1 MNGAQSLV
9 QTLLNA
15 GIDTCFANPGTSEM
29 HFVAALDEHPAM
41 RCVLGLAEGVVTAAA
56 DGYARMTGR
65 PAATLLHCGP
75 GLANGIAN
83 LHNARRAGT
92 PMVNIVG
99 DHATYHR
106 AYDAPLTSDVE
117 GLARPVSHWLRTSL
131 SPATVGRDGAAAV
144 AAAHGGQIATLI
156 LPADTA
162 WGEGGVV
169 GKTIPPP
176 DLSAVPEARIQA
188 AARWLRN
195 GQPSLLLISG
205 GALGEAGLDAA
216 ARIAAGTGATVMCP
230 TSPRTERGGNLPY
243 VERVPYSVDAARN
256 RLAGFRQAILVG
268 CRAPVAFF
276 GYPGKPS
283 EMLPEDCRIQV
294 LTRPGED
301 PAEALLWL
309 AEDLDAD
316 APPPPTREAPPT
328 CPDGP
333 LTPEALAAIV
343 ARHLPENCIVADESI
358 SAGRAIYPTTRH
370 APRHTWLSLTGG
382 AIGIGMPLA
391 LGAALGAPGRRV
403 LNLQADGSALYTLQ
417 ALWTQA
423 RENLPITTV
432 VLANRAYAILK
443 GEMSNVGAGQIGPRA
458 RDLMELER
466 PTPDWV
472 ALAAGL
478 GVEAARAG
486 DAGALD
492 RLLEAAL
499 SRTGPFLIEAV
510 L

>member
-9 QTLLNA
+9 QTLLDA
-15 GIDTCFANPGTSEM
+15 GIDTCFTNPGTSEM
-29 HFVAALDEHPAM
+29 HFVAALDQNPAM

-83 LHNARRAGT
+83 LHNARRAGS
-92 PMVNIVG
+92 PLVNIVG

-144 AAAHGGQIATLI
+144 AAAQSGQIATLI

-162 WGEGGVV
+162 WSEGGVV
-169 GKTIPPP
+169 GKPVPPP
-176 DLSAVPEARIQA
+176 GLSAVPEERIQA
-188 AARWLRN
+188 AARWLGN
-195 GQPSLLLISG
+195 GKPTLLLISG
-205 GALGEAGLDAA
+205 SALQEAGLDAA
-216 ARIAAGTGATVMCP
+216 ARIAAATGATVMCP
-230 TSPRTERGGNLPY
+230 TSPRTERGSGLPY
-243 VERVPYSVDAARN
+243 IERVPYPVDMARA
-256 RLAGFRQAILVG
+256 RLADFRQAILVG
-268 CRAPVAFF
+268 CRAPVGFF

-283 EMLPEDCRIQV
+283 EMLPEDCQIQV
-294 LTRPGED
+294 LAQPGED
-301 PAEALLWL
+301 PAEALIWL
-309 AEDLDAD
+309 AEDIGAD
-316 APPPPTREAPPT
+316 ASPSVAREAPPG

-333 LTPEALAAIV
+333 ITPEGLAAVI
-343 ARHLPENCIVADESI
+343 ARRLPEDGIVVDESI
-358 SAGRAIYPTTRH
+358 TAGRAIYPVTRH

-391 LGAALGAPGRRV
+391 LGAAMGAPGRRV
-403 LNLQADGSALYTLQ
+403 LNLEADGSGMYTLQ

-423 RENLPITTV
+423 RENLPVTTV

-443 GEMSNVGAGQIGPRA
+443 GEMSNVGAGQIGPQA

-466 PTPDWV
+466 PALDWV
-472 ALAAGL
+472 SLATGM
-478 GVEAARAG
+478 GVEAARADG
-486 DAGALD
+486 CEALD

-499 SRTGPFLIEAV
+499 TRPGPFLIEAV